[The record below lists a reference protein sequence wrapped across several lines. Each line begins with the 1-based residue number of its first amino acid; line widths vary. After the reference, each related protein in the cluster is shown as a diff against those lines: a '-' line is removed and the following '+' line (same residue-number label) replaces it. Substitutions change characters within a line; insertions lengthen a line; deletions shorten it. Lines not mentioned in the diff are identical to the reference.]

1 MRAGPGERVTTS
13 PGLTPGRVTQRP
25 KRALLDSSR
34 TSLQKGQRGAAVSR
48 SPDRRSWLSS
58 KQTGGVSTPGERLG

>member
-1 MRAGPGERVTTS
+1 MRAGRGERVTTLL
-13 PGLTPGRVTQRP
+13 GLSPGRVTERSR
-25 KRALLDSSR
+25 RALLDSSR

-58 KQTGGVSTPGERLG
+58 KQTGGVSTPEERLG